1 MISSYPYCALGLALS
16 AEIGALKYLECSAIQ
31 SEGLDE
37 VNFLLIIIIIIH
49 YDSKNC
55 D

>member
-16 AEIGALKYLECSAIQ
+16 AEIGALIYMECSAIK

-37 VNFLLIIIIIIH
+37 VKFSFDNTKTVIILRMNI
-49 YDSKNC
+49 
-55 D
+55 